1 MLSAADW
8 SRFDRVAS
16 AQPSPVTAQDIVNWD
31 STFNLV
37 AAGLLHWNSAYAH
50 SIDVTGNV
58 HGATSADTANMIVR
72 RGAAGEIAVGAITTS
87 GNLNFVADNTYNI
100 GYPTGRPQDIFI
112 YRNIHWGYDP
122 SLPFVNSLGGAGN
135 GAIYSPGTDRTQ
147 SSFYVTDTFEPTVPH
162 SLFKVHRTGPVTY
175 DPADNLNATIAY
187 MDVDASRAS
196 QANQVSGAWLF
207 VNVGIPTGSNTP
219 NEAYGVGGNVFMQA
233 TGTLALAE
241 GGLFGVAINGGNGST
256 VITSARDAT
265 FKAITKSVG
274 TITNAYGAYFED
286 QTVAGTENAAIRF
299 QTTGMMSW
307 NNDVWLSRINVG
319 KLYLNGTLTLGALSG
334 VLKASTGLIGG
345 NAVLN
350 DLSDLNAGAPAG
362 GNVLSWDA
370 GTSKWVPIAPA
381 GGSSVWTD
389 DGTNI
394 YPNNLSRKVGIGTTT
409 PSQLVDI
416 TGGSIKLDVTTHS
429 SLAGIIYKGSDP
441 FISDF
446 NYGNNGTVTTAGY
459 NIFVG
464 VGAGNLTMG
473 ATATVGYQSSYN
485 LAIGPYALHSNTTGG
500 SNLAFGVAALYS
512 NTTGDDNLAFGVY
525 ALYSNTTGGSNLAI
539 GPYALNSNTTGG
551 RNLAFGVD
559 ALHSNTTGG
568 SNLAFGVD
576 ALQSNTTGGSNL
588 AFGVDAGH
596 YITDGATPNLTPDN
610 SIYLGNGTRASADG
624 ETDEVVIGSNAI
636 GNGSHSITLGHTSIT
651 KTILR
656 GNVGI
661 GITTPTARLHL
672 AAGVATAFGAP
683 FKLTS
688 GVNLTSPEDGALEY
702 DGSYLYFTIG
712 STRSALVENTALSTW
727 AGTTNITT
735 IGTQTHNLLFTDA
748 TYDIGAN
755 GATRPQDLFL
765 SRNITIGGVMSAY
778 DTIVPSGNGGLGV
791 LGMVVPVYY
800 YAVANTGAVAQFNV
814 PSTNVA
820 GMYRISMYLLTSTA
834 GTGTLTVTWGW
845 TDQRGARTVTTDTL
859 LLTAGTYANYVH
871 VFAAG
876 YSSTYL
882 TCTVSYTLTGT
893 ADVSFICERLA

>member
-1 MLSAADW
+1 
-8 SRFDRVAS
+8 
-16 AQPSPVTAQDIVNWD
+16 
-31 STFNLV
+31 
-37 AAGLLHWNSAYAH
+37 
-50 SIDVTGNV
+50 
-58 HGATSADTANMIVR
+58 
-72 RGAAGEIAVGAITTS
+72 
-87 GNLNFVADNTYNI
+87 
-100 GYPTGRPQDIFI
+100 
-112 YRNIHWGYDP
+112 
-122 SLPFVNSLGGAGN
+122 
-135 GAIYSPGTDRTQ
+135 
-147 SSFYVTDTFEPTVPH
+147 
-162 SLFKVHRTGPVTY
+162 
-175 DPADNLNATIAY
+175 
-187 MDVDASRAS
+187 
-196 QANQVSGAWLF
+196 
-207 VNVGIPTGSNTP
+207 
-219 NEAYGVGGNVFMQA
+219 
-233 TGTLALAE
+233 
-241 GGLFGVAINGGNGST
+241 
-256 VITSARDAT
+256 
-265 FKAITKSVG
+265 
-274 TITNAYGAYFED
+274 
-286 QTVAGTENAAIRF
+286 
-299 QTTGMMSW
+299 
-307 NNDVWLSRINVG
+307 
-319 KLYLNGTLTLGALSG
+319 
-334 VLKASTGLIGG
+334 
-345 NAVLN
+345 
-350 DLSDLNAGAPAG
+350 
-362 GNVLSWDA
+362 
-370 GTSKWVPIAPA
+370 
-381 GGSSVWTD
+381 
-389 DGTNI
+389 
-394 YPNNLSRKVGIGTTT
+394 
-409 PSQLVDI
+409 
-416 TGGSIKLDVTTHS
+416 
-429 SLAGIIYKGSDP
+429 
-441 FISDF
+441 
-446 NYGNNGTVTTAGY
+446 
-459 NIFVG
+459 
-464 VGAGNLTMG
+464 
-473 ATATVGYQSSYN
+473 
-485 LAIGPYALHSNTTGG
+485 
-500 SNLAFGVAALYS
+500 
-512 NTTGDDNLAFGVY
+512 
-525 ALYSNTTGGSNLAI
+525 
-539 GPYALNSNTTGG
+539 
-551 RNLAFGVD
+551 
-559 ALHSNTTGG
+559 
-568 SNLAFGVD
+568 VD